1 MAFESLTDRL
11 AGVFKK
17 LRGHGKLTEADIKA
31 AMREVRMALLEADVN
46 YKVAKDFCAKVSERA
61 MGQEVMESLTPAQ
74 QVVKIVNEELVA
86 LMGGEEAPRLIVK
99 NKGQTIIMLCGL
111 QGNGKTTHAAKL
123 AKYFIKQGRRPMLV
137 ACDIY
142 RPAAIDQLQVVG
154 GQAGAPVFTLPGAKP
169 PEIARKALAH
179 ARDYGNDIVILDTA
193 GRLQID
199 EVLMQELV
207 QIKEAVP
214 VDETLLVVDA
224 MAGQDAVNV
233 AKTFNETVG
242 IDGIILTKTDGD
254 TRGGAALSV
263 LSVTGKPIKFQG
275 TGEKPPVI
283 AKKALAHAKDYGNDI
298 LILDT
303 AGRLQID
310 EVLMQELVDIKE
322 AVPVDETL
330 LVVDA
335 MAGQDAVNVARTF
348 NETVGIDGIILT
360 KTDGDTRGGAAL
372 SVLSVTGK
380 PIKFQGT
387 GEKLDDLEV
396 FHPSRMASRILGM
409 GDVLSLIERAQ
420 DAADEKA
427 AEETAKRMMEN
438 KFDMNDMLAQ
448 FAQIRKMGGAGAMLS
463 MMPGMSGI
471 DASQVDEKAFDRIE
485 AMIYSMTKEERE
497 KPSIINPK
505 RKRRIAAGS
514 GTQVSDVNKLL
525 KQFEMMQK
533 MMKQFKKSPKGFA
546 RRLGG
551 MMGNPNAFRGLK

>member
-86 LMGGEEAPRLIVK
+86 LMGGSEAARLNIK

-154 GQAGAPVFTLPGAKP
+154 KQAGAPVFTLPGAKP
-169 PEIARKALAH
+169 PEIAKKALAH

-199 EVLMQELV
+199 DVLMQ
-207 QIKEAVP
+207 
-214 VDETLLVVDA
+214 VVDA
-224 MAGQDAVNV
+224 MAGQDAVHV
-233 AKTFNETVG
+233 AKTFNEQVS

-263 LSVTGKPIKFQG
+263 L
-275 TGEKPPVI
+275 
-283 AKKALAHAKDYGNDI
+283 A
-298 LILDT
+298 
-303 AGRLQID
+303 
-310 EVLMQELVDIKE
+310 
-322 AVPVDETL
+322 
-330 LVVDA
+330 
-335 MAGQDAVNVARTF
+335 
-348 NETVGIDGIILT
+348 
-360 KTDGDTRGGAAL
+360 
-372 SVLSVTGK
+372 VTGK

-387 GEKLDDLEV
+387 GEKLDDLDV
-396 FHPSRMASRILGM
+396 FHPDRMASRILGM

-420 DAADEKA
+420 ETADEKA
-427 AEETAKRMMEN
+427 AEETARRMMEN
-438 KFDMNDMLAQ
+438 KFDMNDMLDQ

-463 MMPGMSGI
+463 MLPGGSGI
-471 DASQVDEKAFDRIE
+471 DPSQVDEKAFDRIE

-514 GTQVSDVNKLL
+514 GTTVADVNKLL

-551 MMGNPNAFRGLK
+551 MMGNPGAFRGLK